1 MIREQSL
8 ICKIFVI
15 CPTPRGGWL
24 AKLGTREAGPYV
36 SRDLALQVAVAEA
49 GQIRSVDQPIC
60 IVVED
65 ARGEVSAAR
74 CTCHAFEQKLAE
86 R

>member
-1 MIREQSL
+1 MIRDQPL
-8 ICKIFVI
+8 ICKKFVI
-15 CPTPRGGWL
+15 CPNTRGGWL
-24 AKLGTREAGPYV
+24 AKLGTREAGPYA

-74 CTCHAFEQKLAE
+74 CTCRAFEQKLAE